1 MKVYLSGPITARTDY
16 KMVFLEAEKRYSSM
30 GHEVI
35 NPASLDDKV
44 ERSWGEWIIH
54 DLKRMLDCDAI
65 VLLDGW
71 EKSKGA
77 DIELTFARGL
87 KIAVIEDRAK

>member
-1 MKVYLSGPITARTDY
+1 
-16 KMVFLEAEKRYSSM
+16 
-30 GHEVI
+30 
-35 NPASLDDKV
+35 
-44 ERSWGEWIIH
+44 
-54 DLKRMLDCDAI
+54 MLDCDAI

-87 KIAVIEDRAK
+87 KIAVIEDRRK